1 MEGVGYGT
9 VLLLA
14 YEESHD
20 RPGYTL
26 FSTTTCLL
34 SDSLFLVLKTVS
46 SCYPEGSKVS
56 ASLTVLVLPVV
67 S

>member
-46 SCYPEGSKVS
+46 SCYSEGSKVS